1 MKKSKKRSK
10 KKSKKRSVKR
20 RQKRARR
27 AKKVKRAKKSAA
39 PKKIKISSKPFE
51 AKDFLSLKEL
61 HAGDLTMIFKLAEKM
76 KKNPQSF
83 YGKLKGKSLAL
94 LFQKP
99 SMRTRVSF
107 QVGMSQLGGDSVY
120 VDPQEHPLGQRESIK
135 DVARVLSRYCDAIVT
150 RTYHHSDV
158 EELARY
164 ATVPVINGLSDMY
177 HPCQTLADLFT
188 VREKFKGIQKMNL
201 AYIGDGNNVLNSLLY
216 GASKVGANLSIA
228 SPRGYEPSEEILRD
242 IKLITK
248 ESGSKITL
256 SNNPFTAIKNAH
268 AIYTDVWVSMGQDKQ
283 RDQRVRDFQPF
294 QVNSAIIGKAP
305 KDSVIMHCL
314 PAHRGEEITDEV
326 IEHPRSVIFDQA
338 ENRLHTQKA
347 LLYIL
352 LTRKKRK
359 H

>member
-1 MKKSKKRSK
+1 MKKSKKRKIRRQAK
-10 KKSKKRSVKR
+10 KAKRVKR
-20 RQKRARR
+20 T
-27 AKKVKRAKKSAA
+27 KKVKRAKRVAKAA
-39 PKKIKISSKPFE
+39 VLKKAKISSKPFE
-51 AKDFLSLKEL
+51 AKDFLSLKEV

-94 LFQKP
+94 LFQK
-99 SMRTRVSF
+99 SSIRTRVSF
-107 QVGMSQLGGDSVY
+107 QVAMTQLGADSVY
-120 VDPQEHPLGQRESIK
+120 VDPQEHPLGERETIR

-150 RTYHHSDV
+150 RTYLHSDV

-164 ATVPVINGLSDMY
+164 ATIPVINGLSDMY

-188 VREKFKGIQKMNL
+188 IRERFKAIQKMNI

-216 GASKVGANLSIA
+216 GTSKTGANLSIA
-228 SPRGYEPSEEILRD
+228 TPRGYEPNEEILRD
-242 IKLITK
+242 IKLIAK

-268 AIYTDVWVSMGQDKQ
+268 AIYTDVWVSMGQEKQ
-283 RDQRVRDFQPF
+283 RDQRIRDFQPF

-326 IEHPRSVIFDQA
+326 ISHPRSVIFDQA

-352 LTRKKRK
+352 LTRKKKRK
-359 H
+359 